1 MKMISILGACAVV
14 ALGFGTAALAADD
27 PVASAYGNTVLA
39 TNDKGETTKTWY
51 KADHTFTGV
60 DSKGQK
66 FQGTWT
72 LAENNTKF
80 CATAVLPAGAP
91 PPKEPIKQQCTEF
104 LGAHKVGDKWTQ
116 KGFDG
121 KPITVE
127 IKAGMM

>member
-1 MKMISILGACAVV
+1 MISILGACAVV

-39 TNDKGETTKTWY
+39 TNEKGETTKTWY

-80 CATAVLPAGAP
+80 CENKGIIKMLTTTANTLYL
-91 PPKEPIKQQCTEF
+91 KRF
-104 LGAHKVGDKWTQ
+104 HHL
-116 KGFDG
+116 FSS
-121 KPITVE
+121 
-127 IKAGMM
+127 